1 MYSKEE
7 FIANLQREVNDSHLV
22 CIRDIVSKFSL
33 RIVNSELTPQNVM
46 SMILEAYA
54 NGVDDVTKLIEN
66 AQAKMNEYKAL
77 SELLNNKNEEDSH
90 D

>member
-22 CIRDIVSKFSL
+22 CIRDIVTKFSL
-33 RIVNSELTPQNVM
+33 RITNSELTPQNVM

-66 AQAKMNEYKAL
+66 AQAKMKEYEAL
-77 SELLNNKNEEDSH
+77 SELLNNKNKED
-90 D
+90 

>member
-22 CIRDIVSKFSL
+22 CIRDIVTKFSL
-33 RIVNSELTPQNVM
+33 RITNSELTPQNVM

-66 AQAKMNEYKAL
+66 AQAKTKEYEAL
-77 SELLNNKNEEDSH
+77 SELLNNKNKED
-90 D
+90 